1 MPNDAPD
8 FAPYLNI
15 RSASGPSWSPS
26 GDALAFLSDIS
37 GVSEAWR
44 VRVARGGIGPFWP
57 DQQTFGGE
65 RVSTAIFSPTDE
77 RLILASDTGGSE
89 LTQILLLPPDGA
101 AIQPLTSAPNAI
113 AQLAEWS
120 PDGQRVLYASNT
132 RDPRFFDVYERDL
145 STGETRHWPLPK
157 GTNWAL
163 RYSPDG
169 ERILAAQLETLS
181 RDRLFLIDRASGES
195 HPITREITAPHG
207 SHIAPSWSADGQTIF
222 LLTDEDRDFRNLAAL
237 DLATSEL
244 RYLIDELADCD
255 DLAVSH
261 DGRMLALT
269 TNVDGYSRLD
279 LYDISSGWDARQ
291 PITFPDLDLC
301 VITEL
306 RWSRDGRRLAFT
318 RESSTAPR
326 DIWMLD
332 VENGALAQATRSATG
347 GLSCASFVEPRLVRY
362 PSFDGR
368 EIPAFLYTPAG
379 REAHVLPTIV
389 YVHGG
394 PESQYRPTF
403 NPIVQYFV
411 ACGYAVLAPNVR
423 GSRGY
428 GHAYMALD
436 DVRLRMDS
444 VNDLRYAA
452 LWLASE
458 GISDPRHIAV
468 MGASYGGFMVLAAL
482 TTYPDLWAAGV
493 DIVGIANFVTFLER
507 TSAWRRELREAEY
520 GSLERDR
527 DFLTDISPL
536 HKADRIIAPLF
547 VVHGANDPRV
557 PVQEAEQIVAALR
570 SRDVTVEYLRYDD
583 EGHGLIKRANRLAAY
598 PAIARFL
605 HQALA
610 E

>member
-1 MPNDAPD
+1 MPNDTPD
-8 FAPYLNI
+8 FIPYLNVH
-15 RSASGPSWSPS
+15 SASGPSWSPD
-26 GDALAFLSDIS
+26 GGALAFLSDIS

-44 VRVARGGIGPFWP
+44 VRVAPGAGEPAWP
-57 DQQTFGGE
+57 DQLTFGGE
-65 RVSTAIFSPTDE
+65 RVSSAVFSPTDE
-77 RLILASDTGGSE
+77 RLILASDAGGSE
-89 LTQILLLPPDGA
+89 LTQLLLLPPDGA
-101 AIQPLTSAPNAI
+101 AAQPLTNAPNAI

-120 PDGQRVLYASNT
+120 PDGERVLYGSNT

-145 STGETRHWPLPK
+145 ISGETRHWPLPE

-169 ERILAAQLETLS
+169 QRILAAHVEKLF
-181 RDRLFLIDRASGES
+181 RDRLYLIDRATGETR
-195 HPITREITAPHG
+195 PITREIQAPHG
-207 SHIAPSWSADGQTIF
+207 SHIAPAWAADNQTLYF
-222 LLTDEDRDFRNLAAL
+222 LTDEERDYRNLAAL
-237 DLATSEL
+237 DLVTSDL
-244 RYLIDELADCD
+244 RYLTNELADYN
-255 DLAVSH
+255 DLAVSR
-261 DGRMLALT
+261 DGRMLAIT
-269 TNVDGYSRLD
+269 ANVDGYSRLD
-279 LYDISSGWDARQ
+279 IYDISAGWDARRRVAV
-291 PITFPDLDLC
+291 PDLGPC
-301 VITEL
+301 VLTEL
-306 RWSRDGRRLAFT
+306 RWSRDGRRLALT
-318 RESSTAPR
+318 RETSTAPR
-326 DIWMLD
+326 DIWTLD
-332 VENGALAQATRSATG
+332 VENGALAQVTRSATG
-347 GLSCASFVEPRLVRY
+347 GLPRSAFVEPRLVHY
-362 PSFDGR
+362 PTFDGR
-368 EIPAFLYTPAG
+368 QIPAFLYTPTG
-379 REAHVLPTIV
+379 REARDLPAIV

-423 GSRGY
+423 GSAGY

-444 VNDLRYAA
+444 VADLRHAA
-452 LWLASE
+452 LWLAGE
-458 GISDPRHIAV
+458 GIAAPRRIAV

-493 DIVGIANFVTFLER
+493 DIVGIASFITFLER
-507 TSAWRRELREAEY
+507 TSAWRRTLREAEY

-536 HKADRIIAPLF
+536 HKADHITAPLF

-570 SRDVTVEYLRYDD
+570 SRGVPVEYLRYDD